1 MPNSRIIRVNELLKR
16 EIAADI
22 HRLFANGRFDTGAV
36 TITRVE
42 TAPDLRDANVFVS
55 IFGHE
60 EERVEMI
67 RFLNRHRKDIQARMS
82 KNVKIKYT
90 PRLHFKH
97 DRSLEDGDRVLGILE
112 ALDIPEDD
120 PGETGNDEEQSTQ

>member
-1 MPNSRIIRVNELLKR
+1 MPSGRIIRVNELLKR

-22 HRLFANGRFDTGAV
+22 FRLFANGRFDTDAITV
-36 TITRVE
+36 TRVE
-42 TAPDLRDANVFVS
+42 TAPDLRDANVYVS

-60 EERVEMI
+60 EERVDMI
-67 RFLNRHRKDIQARMS
+67 RFLNRHRKAVQARMS

-97 DRSLEDGDRVLGILE
+97 DTSIETGDRVLGILSQ
-112 ALDIPEDD
+112 LDIPKDD
-120 PGETGNDEEQSTQ
+120 EGAEQQNSK